1 MRVALRR
8 GETTQ
13 LWSGRWWSFTQQNKK
28 VCEENNWWE
37 RLHSWRFRWLWY
49 WVFSYLKRLLQ
60 IYVGAIVLPYY
71 TSVLFLLKD
80 IQLILIHVLLAMR
93 FIVLSVGNDSVAVLV
108 DSPYRAG
115 GKTAAAKPFLTGWR
129 ELEADF
135 VARTSIAPSEP
146 LFC

>member
-1 MRVALRR
+1 M
-8 GETTQ
+8 
-13 LWSGRWWSFTQQNKK
+13 
-28 VCEENNWWE
+28 
-37 RLHSWRFRWLWY
+37 
-49 WVFSYLKRLLQ
+49 FSYLKRLLQ

-115 GKTAAAKPFLTGWR
+115 GKTAAAKPFLTG
-129 ELEADF
+129 
-135 VARTSIAPSEP
+135 
-146 LFC
+146 